1 MVRIPGSRT
10 GTVVH
15 RVLRDDDGGVV
26 TRGDACRANNPTITK
41 GERPVPGDG
50 SPAAGAGD
58 LHPGAARAG
67 GAAPAEARRAPRI
80 SERCAWQ
87 VVEGEAVLLD
97 LLGKRLAGLNPTGS
111 FVFPLLDGVRTE
123 EELAA
128 AVADRFSV
136 GREQAAADLRVF
148 LADLTRRGFVEGA
161 AP

>member
-1 MVRIPGSRT
+1 MSGERS
-10 GTVVH
+10 
-15 RVLRDDDGGVV
+15 
-26 TRGDACRANNPTITK
+26 AITK
-41 GERPVPGDG
+41 GECPLPGDDAA
-50 SPAAGAGD
+50 AAGTGEP
-58 LHPGAARAG
+58 HPGSARAG
-67 GAAPAEARRAPRI
+67 GAAPVEARRAPRI

-123 EELAA
+123 DELAA
-128 AVADRFSV
+128 AVADRFAV
-136 GREQAAADLRVF
+136 GREQAAADLRSF